1 MSDWEI
7 APKAVTENNLKQYA
21 GIQNGYADGVN
32 NENPDT
38 ELNSINAE
46 LAKPDLHPV
55 ARKALLEAKAGLSS
69 DSGWEVAPKGS
80 PSDAGTDKSTGA
92 DSGWSVAPASTGE
105 IAKGIGEAG
114 LNFVSG
120 IPAAMGGGLT
130 YLGALAGSG
139 GDLNA
144 AMAVKQDTEK
154 AINDKIQYEPRTKMG
169 KQIQGD
175 ISQGMEDAIN
185 LGGESAKSL
194 VGAIPFVGK
203 DLAKDNEVGLEAL
216 GKAGTEMAL
225 NVIDPLAMLGGF
237 KAGAH
242 SKAIEAPAAKLEAIA
257 KIENSVPPLETP
269 KELSLVPK
277 GGEQTGPLALVPKE
291 GEGQP
296 PLTREQKQAAIQT
309 EIEKANAPEAAP
321 TYPIEQ
327 PPADPHAP
335 LQYTKEFPFGLEDQA
350 STSPQK
356 GFNFGEKPSE
366 LSLVPKEFKPDDTM
380 PNPENGQVA
389 EAFKKAQEAE
399 AYKQLEETATAQKDA
414 HYQQL
419 EQQAIAERHGELDYQ
434 ILEGTG
440 DHERKFLER
449 SDDDALT
456 RIYNDAYAKL
466 RASGHTD
473 SAAYETT
480 KTITDIRV
488 KRQLAEM
495 ARNNQ
500 GKIND
505 IHPGYKQIPA
515 GTKIEFVRNGETFS
529 GTVVDSKF
537 VKTVYGGQFIPRVEL
552 PDGAHMRAFE
562 GDIKRVFGGP
572 KKIDYSPYAGDKS
585 LMSKDKTLEMRAH
598 LRRGD
603 VMSVLK
609 TLADNHPIAA
619 YRDLARYLSDKM
631 NGLKV
636 KLHDESILKLGDR
649 DVTGYYDPST
659 STVGFSGLGATSPHT
674 VLHEFTHAVTS
685 KFINERPNDVR
696 VTGLK
701 NLFNQLNNEGK
712 FKDFSGIVNPKEF
725 VAEAFSNPKFQE
737 FLKTQ
742 YMNNKTV
749 WQRFVDGVKSI
760 FGIRTGI
767 ETNLSN
773 AFEHAMDLGKQIVE
787 AQDTKASVLDQFKK
801 ANVPNKLADLMAQK
815 PKDTRP
821 EVLQNEAVRD
831 IVKGLPGLE
840 HAVSD
845 FAFYDKPIE
854 EIVKMARDAPDIPS
868 TTMEKVSQQIQGGA
882 LFESLKTRNPVVKY
896 TYERITRAFQEA
908 AHNVKTNLTDPVTGI
923 KSYMRALSPDEK
935 GEAHALMM
943 LHEGQKEL
951 SSTELAAA
959 GFNEKQI
966 AYYNKQR
973 ELDNQFFNDL
983 NARRA
988 EMGLTPMDKR
998 VAHLAGR
1005 FMGDFARM
1013 VFKDGK
1019 VVGRISGN
1027 THWELNKVT
1036 KYMQEEHPEWTF
1048 GDREY
1053 NKIGHG
1059 RGAKDRFAGLMEA
1072 INFIEKA
1079 DGDVKALMD
1088 SYRGYMQKD
1097 AVNYLNATRHAKAKV
1112 KEAGGIVGSEGNKP
1126 WLDTIKNA
1134 EEGMKAQ
1141 LAYFEQGYQWMA
1153 MEKAVGDIK
1162 KVLGDE
1168 EVVKNSPNAVKYAD
1182 AYKDHAMGRN
1192 QGVFADASNTLLSHV
1207 GQLSGIGHSNLM
1219 ALNGTIKH
1227 LVMQKF
1233 MGFMNIPFSLTQL
1246 MQPLQTQPAMIRLMR
1261 NRGLEFSTVH
1271 AQLKA
1276 TETYLK
1282 SMLDPHM
1289 DGTKMSDFERAAVKY
1304 ADEMS
1309 VFDVKMSD
1317 HTKDINVSRAK
1328 ETYDKIA
1335 DLNITAP
1342 EHITRGTTFLFYAH
1356 ALKDAGIPAKDIFGA
1371 AENMTNLSM
1380 VNYHQIERPM
1390 GYAKLGWIGDVA
1402 STLTRYK
1409 HNQYSQAAF
1418 YAREGIRG
1426 ENGAVRSYGPLA
1438 TFVGTSLAFGGM
1450 MGFFAYQEA
1459 DSLYQLFT
1467 EHVLRKPDSLTNV
1480 VMSNNTPEYLSHGL
1494 FSTLGMDMTT
1504 RFSNANLVPNSIPEA
1519 LMPYGS
1525 AVLDMAQTTGRFAI
1539 DPTNEFKFKQ
1549 AVKSIAP
1556 QSTQGLAENLMF
1568 TDKTKDGKNLYINST
1583 DGPNLGKGRVIRTD
1597 DQMTKRAFG
1606 FRDVT
1611 ESKELAKNY
1620 SDSQIEKANSNL
1632 VDKLLTKTKY
1642 DILGSKI
1649 TDAELSDIIKKAAG
1663 YGEDPNAFVGKLT
1676 QWSMDRQLTQSQQ
1689 QLLRNAQK
1697 GYKGAFN
1704 IKAGR

>member
-38 ELNSINAE
+38 ELNNINAE

-203 DLAKDNEVGLEAL
+203 DLAKDNEIGLEAI

-257 KIENSVPPLETP
+257 KIEDSVPPIEPISTTAHADDFAATNPYDAGGHVTASEQGSPSTIDNPQGDLF
-269 KELSLVPK
+269 
-277 GGEQTGPLALVPKE
+277 GGEHLQETQPAPDM
-291 GEGQP
+291 GQESLRHDTIP
-296 PLTREQKQAAIQT
+296 Y
-309 EIEKANAPEAAP
+309 N
-321 TYPIEQ
+321 
-327 PPADPHAP
+327 
-335 LQYTKEFPFGLEDQA
+335 KEFPFGLEDQA
-350 STSPQK
+350 VTSPQK

-434 ILEGTG
+434 
-440 DHERKFLER
+440 H
-449 SDDDALT
+449 
-456 RIYNDAYAKL
+456 AK
-466 RASGHTD
+466 D
-473 SAAYETT
+473 
-480 KTITDIRV
+480 V
-488 KRQLAEM
+488 M
-495 ARNNQ
+495 
-500 GKIND
+500 
-505 IHPGYKQIPA
+505 
-515 GTKIEFVRNGETFS
+515 
-529 GTVVDSKF
+529 
-537 VKTVYGGQFIPRVEL
+537 
-552 PDGAHMRAFE
+552 
-562 GDIKRVFGGP
+562 
-572 KKIDYSPYAGDKS
+572 GDKS
-585 LMSKDKTLEMRAH
+585 LMGKDKTIEMRAY
-598 LRRGD
+598 LRQGD
-603 VMSVLK
+603 VSAVLK

-631 NGLKV
+631 NGLQV
-636 KLHDESILKLGDR
+636 KLHDDPMLKLGER

-659 STVGFSGLGATSPHT
+659 NTVGFSGLGATSPHT
-674 VLHEFTHAVTS
+674 VLHELTHAVTS

-742 YMNNKTV
+742 HMNNKTV

-787 AQDTKASVLDQFKK
+787 ADSGTKAAVLDQFKK

-868 TTMEKVSQQIQGGA
+868 TTMEKVAQQIQGGA

-923 KSYMRALSPDEK
+923 KSYMRALDPAEK
-935 GEAHALMM
+935 GEIHAAMM

-951 SSTELAAA
+951 TSTDLAAA

-1112 KEAGGIVGSEGNKP
+1112 KEAGGIIGSEGNKP

-1261 NRGLEFSTVH
+1261 NRGLEFSTAH

-1356 ALKDAGIPAKDIFGA
+1356 ALKDAGIPSKDIFGA
-1371 AENMTNLSM
+1371 AENMTNFSM

-1426 ENGAVRSYGPLA
+1426 DNGAVRSYGPLA
-1438 TFVGTSLAFGGM
+1438 TFLGTSLAFGGM

-1525 AVLDMAQTTGRFAI
+1525 AVLDMAQTTGRFAL

-1568 TDKTKDGKNLYINST
+1568 TDTTKDGKNLYINST

-1649 TDAELSDIIKKAAG
+1649 TDTELSDIIKKAAG

-1697 GYKGAFN
+1697 GYQGAFN